1 MAFLDSY
8 NLSNAPTFRARIE
21 AAIVAAAIQINGEAP
36 SNPVNETKD
45 LKRKTLAIAIINNTS
60 GYVPIFSRLVA
71 ANPTISAAYAATP
84 NQSVI
89 PDGDIEF
96 TLASVFDDA
105 AGV

>member
-8 NLSNAPTFRARIE
+8 NLSNVPTFRARIE
-21 AAIVAAAIQINGEAP
+21 SAIVAAAIQINGEAT
-36 SNPVNETKD
+36 SGDANKD
-45 LKRKTLAIAIINNTS
+45 AKRKALAIGIINNTS

-71 ANPTISAAYAATP
+71 ANPSISAAYAATP
-84 NQSVI
+84 SQSVI

-96 TLASVFDDA
+96 TVASVFDDA